1 MKPRTIE
8 SLEVLAPVSIGG
20 GSLWSL
26 RTMSRLVDVMAPGWI
41 VKRYAH
47 YPLRVHDRLMVT
59 ASIEDATAEYAWL
72 VVTKVAD
79 GQVEV
84 HELP

>member
-1 MKPRTIE
+1 
-8 SLEVLAPVSIGG
+8 
-20 GSLWSL
+20 
-26 RTMSRLVDVMAPGWI
+26 
-41 VKRYAH
+41 
-47 YPLRVHDRLMVT
+47 MVT